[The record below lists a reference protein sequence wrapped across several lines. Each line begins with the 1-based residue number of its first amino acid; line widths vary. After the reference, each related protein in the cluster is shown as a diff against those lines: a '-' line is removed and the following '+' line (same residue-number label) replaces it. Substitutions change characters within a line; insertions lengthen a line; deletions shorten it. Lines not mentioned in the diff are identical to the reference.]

1 MSRIT
6 FIPMQLG
13 GEISPRP
20 RIIALYA
27 ACAKVAPM
35 SGAKKH
41 LEVFRDPEQIRV
53 VTDDGA
59 FHKLIGT
66 LAKFQVVP
74 ATT

>member
-20 RIIALYA
+20 RIIALHA
-27 ACAKVAPM
+27 ACAKIVPM

-53 VTDDGA
+53 VTDD
-59 FHKLIGT
+59 KLIGT
-66 LAKFQVVP
+66 LARFQVVP